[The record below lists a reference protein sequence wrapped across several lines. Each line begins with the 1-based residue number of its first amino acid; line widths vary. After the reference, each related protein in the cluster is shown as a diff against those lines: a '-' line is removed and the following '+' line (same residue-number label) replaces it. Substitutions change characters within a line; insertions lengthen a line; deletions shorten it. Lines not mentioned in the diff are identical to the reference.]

1 MTPSRSE
8 KMRAAVIG
16 VGAMGRNHARIYA
29 ELEEVELVA
38 VADEQPARLE
48 ALARIYG
55 VHTYSDYRQMLAAEP
70 LDLVSVVVPTRLHA
84 EVASTVLRHHIHVLV
99 EKPLASNREQ
109 AYRILDAAAQTRRK
123 LAVGHVERFNP
134 AIIELKRRLE
144 SRELGRIFQVHA
156 RRLSPYPGR
165 IQDVGVVLDLATHDI
180 DVMRYVLG
188 SDVERVYAEME
199 RKMRG
204 TGEDLVSAL
213 LRFRD
218 GVVGVLDV
226 NWLTPTKV
234 RQLSVLGEAGMYLV
248 DYLAQDVCWYR
259 NAPTGTAWDTLGVF
273 RGVSE
278 GDMIK
283 VHLEKREPLRVEL
296 ESFIACVRDDT
307 PPRVSGVDGLQAL
320 EIAELLIASGR
331 EHRPLE
337 LGSSLESN
345 GHRPHADPT
354 LVV

>member
-1 MTPSRSE
+1 MTSRSG

-29 ELEEVELVA
+29 ELEDVELVA
-38 VADEQPARLE
+38 VADQHKPQLD

-55 VHTYSDYRQMLAAEP
+55 VRTYASYLEMLANER

-84 EVASTVLRHHIHVLV
+84 EVACAALRQNVHVLV
-99 EKPLASNREQ
+99 EKPLAGSREQ
-109 AYRILDAAAQTRRK
+109 AHQIIDAAAQAGCK

-134 AIIELKRRLE
+134 AVIELKRRLE

-188 SDVERVYAEME
+188 TEVERVYAEME

-204 TGEDLVSAL
+204 TNEDLVSAL

-234 RQLSVLGEAGMYLV
+234 RQLSVLGEAGMYVV

-259 NAPTGTAWDTLGVF
+259 NAPAGMAWDTLGVF

-296 ESFIACVRDDT
+296 ESFVACVRDDT
-307 PPRVSGVDGLQAL
+307 PPRVSGLDGLQAL
-320 EIAELLIASGR
+320 EIAERLIASGR
-331 EHRPLE
+331 DHQPLE
-337 LGSSLESN
+337 LPTVEPN
-345 GHRPHADPT
+345 GHRPHAEPT
-354 LVV
+354 VAV